1 MEISSRKFSNE
12 TLKIFIMIFF
22 VAWRANAQ
30 NNESITIIML
40 LTQKLNAVRWELESL
55 QPRSLWRCNRL
66 KTGSQVLQVGP
77 LLTTLELVR
86 ISRMEKCL
94 LNH

>member
-40 LTQKLNAVRWELESL
+40 LTQKLNAVR
-55 QPRSLWRCNRL
+55 
-66 KTGSQVLQVGP
+66 
-77 LLTTLELVR
+77 
-86 ISRMEKCL
+86 
-94 LNH
+94 